1 MKSDGKKLSW
11 ARALQK
17 QILEGTDRASEVLGK
32 ASGAAS
38 DALQKIDKTHG
49 ITDKAKKVGGQ
60 ITEQTRALDQRY
72 GLKDQAGKA
81 GDYLGAAASSVAKSG
96 KALAKRSGAKELTD
110 KATRHA
116 QKAVVEPAK
125 RTIKKSG
132 ADLALAEVL
141 RKMELQYGAAREII
155 KPYFAAEDPREL
167 LENTRRELSKVSAC
181 LMQISSSDSDK
192 LASQFSN
199 AVLAKVSGA
208 VASGSLIALVAA
220 YGTAGTGTAIASLSG
235 AAATNATLAWV
246 GGLLGGGMAT
256 GVVLTGGI
264 GLVAGLA
271 AYKLL
276 GSERRPFESLSE
288 AEQRIVQS
296 CWLTM
301 AIIDEYLASSSQQ
314 FTEWDAEQLLENV
327 LRPLLEELQ
336 CHRDMIC
343 TNLDAKHAIALRQHI
358 ITDFQRVVIGGFED
372 FIEDYPFKGFPRAEF
387 AVGGVFYALL
397 TQTAVGNDL
406 ESQLVLDALRR
417 SSNLL
422 SGATE
427 NELGDYLRDFSPE
440 ALRGVSSN
448 VKGIYHE
455 LLYVHNY
462 NATHTNT
469 QAEVFGATN
478 NPGADIQ
485 IRDTETGE
493 IVGEFQLK
501 AVMDAAKIELHLE
514 THPDISVLATNEVAG
529 QQIDPRVGAS
539 GHNNETLQAQV
550 ELDMSAMA
558 ENSFGGR
565 AGEAALLA
573 AGIAST
579 RELMEMLRGERRFP
593 DASANV
599 LKGTGVA
606 SATTVL
612 TAYLFG

>member
-1 MKSDGKKLSW
+1 MGMKRDGKKLSW

-17 QILEGTDRASEVLGK
+17 QILEKADHAAEALGK
-32 ASGAAS
+32 ARGAAS
-38 DALQKIDKTHG
+38 DVLQKIDQTHG

-60 ITEQTRALDQRY
+60 VTEQTRALDQRY

-81 GDYLGAAASSVAKSG
+81 GDYLGTATSNVAKAG
-96 KALAKRSGAKELTD
+96 RALAKRSGAEELTQ
-110 KATRHA
+110 KATQRA

-132 ADLALAEVL
+132 ANLALAAAL

-155 KPYFAAEDPREL
+155 KPYFAAEDPLEL

-246 GGLLGGGMAT
+246 GGLLGGGMTT
-256 GVVLTGGI
+256 GVVLT

-288 AEQRIVQS
+288 VEQRVVQS

-327 LRPLLEELQ
+327 LRPLLEELHGHQ
-336 CHRDMIC
+336 DVIC
-343 TNLDAKHAIALRQHI
+343 TNLDGKNAVALRQHI
-358 ITDFQRVVIGGFED
+358 TTDFRRVVIGGFED

-387 AVGGVFYALL
+387 AVGGLFYALL

-417 SSNLL
+417 SNNLL
-422 SGATE
+422 SDATE

-462 NATHTNT
+462 NATHTDT
-469 QAEVFGATN
+469 QAEVFGSTN

-501 AVMDAAKIELHLE
+501 AVMDAAKIELHLKK
-514 THPDISVLATNEVAG
+514 HPDISVLATNEVAG
-529 QQIDPRVGAS
+529 QQTDPRVGTS
-539 GHNNETLQAQV
+539 GHDNETLQAQV

-558 ENSFGGR
+558 DNSFGDRTGD
-565 AGEAALLA
+565 AALLA

-606 SATTVL
+606 SAATVL